1 MSLEDKLDAEREKRL
16 VNPATRAAY
25 EETVMTLHRNGFLP
39 NVLAEESQ
47 FPDFVLPNT
56 EGRLVSLA
64 SLLARGPVIM
74 QFFRGEWCPYC
85 RLMLDALVTALPE
98 IEQLGASLIALT
110 PDTGP
115 SASAAKTKHGAT
127 FDVLSDVDCG
137 VGLAAGV
144 VFRLPPLYKARLIL
158 AGIDVPDRHGND
170 SWFLPIPA
178 IFLLDQSGRV
188 AWRFAEV
195 DFTRRASPER
205 ILTALRQL
213 AAPDQ
218 R

>member
-1 MSLEDKLDAEREKRL
+1 MDLQARLDAERTKRL
-16 VNPATRAAY
+16 ENEALRAAY
-25 EETVMTLHRNGFLP
+25 EETVTTLRRNGFLP
-39 NVLAEESQ
+39 NVLAEEAV

-64 SLLARGPVIM
+64 SLLARGPVLV

-85 RLMLDALVTALPE
+85 RIMLDALVEALPD
-98 IEQLGASLIALT
+98 IEALGASLIALT

-115 SASAAKTKHGAT
+115 WVQEAKSAHGAR

-144 VFRLPPLYKARLIL
+144 VFRVLPLYLARLR
-158 AGIDVPDRHGND
+158 AVGISFPERHGND
-170 SWFLPIPA
+170 AWFLPVPA
-178 IFLLDQSGRV
+178 LFLLDRDGRI
-188 AWRFAEV
+188 AWRFADP
-195 DFTRRASPER
+195 DFTRRATPER
-205 ILTALRQL
+205 ILAALRTL
-213 AAPDQ
+213 DAT